1 VTEEPVS
8 LIVAKIREILQTAL
22 DELDAIERRWREMPL
37 EAKLD
42 ADRLEALPWT
52 PYKNGKGA
60 WLLWG
65 RVEEAK
71 ILKETLEKAPDKT
84 VVVGGFG
91 YRLQGDRLQFISRFS
106 ATPAKTGR

>member
-1 VTEEPVS
+1 VSEEVS
-8 LIVAKIREILQTAL
+8 LIIAKVREILQTAL
-22 DELDAIERRWREMPL
+22 SELDAIEKHWGEMPP
-37 EAKLD
+37 ESKLD

-71 ILKETLEKAPDKT
+71 ILKEALEKAPHET
-84 VVVGGFG
+84 LIVGAFR
-91 YRLQGDRLQFISRFS
+91 YRLQGDRRQFI
-106 ATPAKTGR
+106 AKYPKGGQGLER

>member
-1 VTEEPVS
+1 MSEEVS
-8 LIVAKIREILQTAL
+8 LIIAKVREILQTAL
-22 DELDAIERRWREMPL
+22 SELDAIEKHWRETPP

-42 ADRLEALPWT
+42 VDKLRALPWT

-71 ILKETLEKAPDKT
+71 VLKEALERAPDKT